1 MSAKK
6 TSQILNLKL
15 NKSKIAIIDIGSNSV
30 RLVVFADLGKYPYPL
45 FNERVNC
52 RLGEKLYEDGKL
64 STRSISKA
72 LKALQRFITII
83 KNMKVKHIIPVA
95 TAAVRNAKNN
105 KEFILPAEKILSSK
119 IRILTKN
126 QEAELAALGLITNM
140 PIKNGI
146 IADLGGGS
154 LELVLIS
161 KGKIKKLTSLDIGHL
176 VPITQE
182 RIVKL
187 FQSIKWLET
196 SKNQTF
202 YGTGGSFRS
211 LGSAYIKDTNYP
223 LYLIHGL
230 SIKTEKSVV
239 VLDKMLDAK
248 DEFPGV
254 PQNRMPTIKNAANI
268 MQNLILA
275 IEPKKIIISGT
286 SIRDGI
292 VSELNPS
299 KIINPDKS
307 SNIKYF
313 TKNQRFRGI
322 QNAIK
327 NLLDP
332 ILEKLIDPKM
342 KRLFKLS
349 CQLSDI
355 SWNEVSDLR
364 GVIAANR
371 IISLPLKNL
380 LHKERIWLAQAIYH
394 RYVGLKDKK
403 PISKKL
409 IKLLSE
415 SEKQSA
421 FSIGIGLR
429 FLYTFSAGNPKNLEN
444 IEFNIRNKK
453 LNCMIKPKGK
463 ILFDSNSER
472 RLKAFANSCGL
483 KHQIIDIK

>member
-15 NKSKIAIIDIGSNSV
+15 NKSNIAIIDIGSNSV